1 MKARTRKTRWLLI
14 TLLVGFLAAA
24 GVTFLLHQHPD
35 RLLVSAGGIV
45 PADDTSL
52 QQTDTTAPA
61 AIGDDQSAQTPTPA
75 DARGDHFIAGT
86 YSNSTQ
92 TGAAEDSN
100 SPSTSAG
107 GAASG
112 AANQPADTAGS
123 SGGTQQQ
130 THGPS
135 SSGDATPPQ
144 QATGGGELAN
154 NGYMPFDCGMPAGC
168 GGAGSGIIPTSGS
181 SGGTPSLHNSQ
192 GSGPQT
198 DNPDPQTDN
207 SGQPTDSSNPND
219 PGTGNPGQKSDPSDP
234 GSSPPVA
241 AAPELDPA
249 TLAGALTL
257 LLGSLAIVRS
267 RRIRIT
273 R

>member
-24 GVTFLLHQHPD
+24 GVTFLLQHHPG

-52 QQTDTTAPA
+52 QQTDTTTPA
-61 AIGDDQSAQTPTPA
+61 SIGDEQSAQTPTPA
-75 DARGDHFIAGT
+75 DARADQFIART

-92 TGAAEDSN
+92 TGAAGDSN
-100 SPSTSAG
+100 SPSTSDG
-107 GAASG
+107 GA
-112 AANQPADTAGS
+112 AANQPVDTGGS
-123 SGGTQQQ
+123 SGGTQRQSN
-130 THGPS
+130 GSS
-135 SSGDATPPQ
+135 SSGDTAPPQ
-144 QATGGGELAN
+144 QATGSGELAN

-181 SGGTPSLHNSQ
+181 PGGTPSLHNSQ

-198 DNPDPQTDN
+198 DNSDPQTEN
-207 SGQPTDSSNPND
+207 SGQPTDDSNPND

-234 GSSPPVA
+234 GSSQPVA

-267 RRIRIT
+267 RRVRVT